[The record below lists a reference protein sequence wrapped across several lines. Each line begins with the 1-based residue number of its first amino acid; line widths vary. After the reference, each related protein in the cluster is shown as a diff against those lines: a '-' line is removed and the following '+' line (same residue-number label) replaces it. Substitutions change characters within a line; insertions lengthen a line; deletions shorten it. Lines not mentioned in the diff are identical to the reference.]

1 MRRLKAF
8 GTIILRI
15 LKELADENAY
25 ERHLLAHGLLHSGK
39 EWRHF
44 CEHRLKAKYS
54 RPKCC

>member
-25 ERHLLAHGLLHSGK
+25 ERHLLTHGQPHSGK